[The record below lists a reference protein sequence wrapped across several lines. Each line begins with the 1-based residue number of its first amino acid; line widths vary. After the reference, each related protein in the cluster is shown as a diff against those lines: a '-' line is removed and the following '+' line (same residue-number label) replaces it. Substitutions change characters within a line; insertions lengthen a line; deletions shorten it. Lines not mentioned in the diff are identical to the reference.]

1 MNKLPLKQNAPKNSV
16 NWHFMKI
23 NKVIIWEKS
32 LKGSQLMNFLPVA
45 GENNKKNLSKKFKSV
60 QKCLEKTKN

>member
-45 GENNKKNLSKKFKSV
+45 GENNKRIYPKV
-60 QKCLEKTKN
+60 